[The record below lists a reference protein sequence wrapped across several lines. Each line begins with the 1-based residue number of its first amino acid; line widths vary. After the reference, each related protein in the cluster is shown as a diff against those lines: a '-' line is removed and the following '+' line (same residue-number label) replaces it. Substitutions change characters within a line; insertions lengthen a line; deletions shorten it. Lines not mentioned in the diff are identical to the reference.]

1 MKRRPSLCDVPARPK
16 LSTNP
21 RGSRSNDDSIDT
33 RVRCAR
39 ISRMSGRCCKRGDC
53 VWRGAAWL
61 IQRHARCR
69 KYCSDVIL
77 INRGRSAQRD
87 GEVGAGVVEI
97 RSGCGRRT
105 GGRVIFLCGDECVH
119 THTHTHSWARCTLTL
134 LSVSPT
140 PLIRSNPSGRCSRPS
155 ASKLARWMA
164 AAPSVFSGALCRFS
178 CLHPSLIS
186 RRRWETG
193 WIDEPKDKPFRIR
206 SMMNIKFNHLS
217 TMVAPDNNGIFF

>member
-1 MKRRPSLCDVPARPK
+1 MKRGPSLCDVPARPT

-119 THTHTHSWARCTLTL
+119 THTHTHTL
-134 LSVSPT
+134 LS
-140 PLIRSNPSGRCSRPS
+140 PLHIGTAICLSYPFDTVQSIRPLFAPLRLKISTLDGCRP
-155 ASKLARWMA
+155 K
-164 AAPSVFSGALCRFS
+164 
-178 CLHPSLIS
+178 CLQWRPLPFLLSSSL
-186 RRRWETG
+186 
-193 WIDEPKDKPFRIR
+193 
-206 SMMNIKFNHLS
+206 
-217 TMVAPDNNGIFF
+217 PD